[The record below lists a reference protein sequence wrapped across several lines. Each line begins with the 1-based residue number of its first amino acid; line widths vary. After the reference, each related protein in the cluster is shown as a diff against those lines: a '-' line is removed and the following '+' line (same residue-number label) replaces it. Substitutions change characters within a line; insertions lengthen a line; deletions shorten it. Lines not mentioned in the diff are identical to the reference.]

1 MIFFIPVYSI
11 RYCDYVRESFYEN
24 NKFQSSAPYDI
35 LKGLYHEDLAILD
48 QLCAEFISQCF
59 THTKK
64 NAPLKL
70 CRRYQS
76 KTIREP

>member
-1 MIFFIPVYSI
+1 MIFLIPVYSI

-48 QLCAEFISQCF
+48 QLCAEFIS
-59 THTKK
+59 
-64 NAPLKL
+64 
-70 CRRYQS
+70 
-76 KTIREP
+76 